1 MKKYLV
7 CLIAVL
13 AMGTSAMK
21 AGGVEFAYEA
31 GAELVSSYLWR
42 GQYNGGL
49 SFQPTATVGFESDHV
64 QFQIGAWANIGAS
77 DWGFKKGLP
86 EITIGDFTY
95 NPNTQFKPEIDVI
108 ANLRIH
114 GLNLGFTHYYY
125 CDGTN
130 FFNFGNIKDIEGS
143 SQTEITVGV
152 DLDDIT
158 PENHHIYANWYTMV
172 SGDDANYDIDDSDN
186 EIIKRAYSSYIEVGY
201 DYTFEKPGLTLGA
214 QLGIVPWASNDVYGT
229 EGAALKCINLKLNKA
244 WDLDIC
250 EIDLFAQAM
259 IDTYKVNKDNVFI
272 KGSGDDKLY
281 NQKLNGCI
289 GLGIWF

>member
-13 AMGTSAMK
+13 AMGTSSLK

-49 SFQPTATVGFESDHV
+49 SFQPTVTVGLEGEHV

-77 DWGFKKGLP
+77 DWGFTKFMP
-86 EITIGDFTY
+86 EV
-95 NPNTQFKPEIDVI
+95 DVI

-130 FFNFGNIKDIEGS
+130 FFNFGKIQDIEGT
-143 SQTEITVGV
+143 SQTEITIGV

-158 PENHHIYANWYTMV
+158 PEHHHIYANWYTMV
-172 SGDDANYDIDDSDN
+172 SGDDANYDVDEQDN

-201 DYTFEKPGLTLGA
+201 DYTFERLGLTLGT
-214 QLGIVPWASNDVYGT
+214 QLGIVPWASNDLYGT

-250 EIDLFAQAM
+250 ELDLFAQGM